1 MKKIWN
7 QLGAGPWDY
16 EIDVLSVEQGM
27 NRYKAKCL
35 VIMKWMKAGDPR
47 PLLAAIK
54 EDGVLRGPVL
64 GLLVQMIESGQL
76 TFRKGVG
83 RGPDPEAAVR
93 DHLAADTYEDLRKD
107 HQEVGSD
114 DLFRAI
120 GSVAG
125 VSEESV
131 RQAVTTKRRKPKQP

>member
-16 EIDVLSVEQGM
+16 EIDVLNVEQGM
-27 NRYKAKCL
+27 DRYKAKSH

-64 GLLVQMIESGQL
+64 SLLAQMIESGQL
-76 TFRKGVG
+76 TFKMG
-83 RGPDPEAAVR
+83 RGHPADPEAAVR
-93 DHLAADTYEDLRKD
+93 GQLAADTCPSSEILG
-107 HQEVGSD
+107 QE
-114 DLFRAI
+114 A
-120 GSVAG
+120 A
-125 VSEESV
+125 
-131 RQAVTTKRRKPKQP
+131 